1 MMGLV
6 VAILLVCAGFV
17 LCAVL
22 LLSNMAES
30 LERIADAAEAAAVDL
45 ARKAAAVD
53 LAHKAPVVHVTTAPG
68 GGSASRGAPIE
79 GGRTPVPGALDAWGA
94 E

>member
-1 MMGLV
+1 MMGLA
-6 VAILLVCAGFV
+6 VAILLVCAGFG

-45 ARKAAAVD
+45 ARKA
-53 LAHKAPVVHVTTAPG
+53 PVVHVTTAPG

-79 GGRTPVPGALDAWGA
+79 GGRTPAPGALDAWGA

>member
-22 LLSNMAES
+22 LLANMAES
-30 LERIADAAEAAAVDL
+30 LERIADAAEAAAVDR
-45 ARKAAAVD
+45 ARALGVD
-53 LAHKAPVVHVTTAPG
+53 RSEGRPAPAQRP
-68 GGSASRGAPIE
+68 
-79 GGRTPVPGALDAWGA
+79 LDAWGS

>member
-45 ARKAAAVD
+45 AR
-53 LAHKAPVVHVTTAPG
+53 TAPG
-68 GGSASRGAPIE
+68 GGSPCWGAPIE
-79 GGRTPVPGALDAWGA
+79 GGRTPAPGALDAWGA

>member
-6 VAILLVCAGFV
+6 VAILLVCAGFG

-45 ARKAAAVD
+45 ARA
-53 LAHKAPVVHVTTAPG
+53 APVVNVTATPVV
-68 GGSASRGAPIE
+68 GSPCWGAPIE
-79 GGRTPVPGALDAWGA
+79 GGRTPAPGALDAWGA